1 MKIIAS
7 IHRGLM
13 GSGLDTLHQKAP
25 LLAQRWSH
33 LRGLDVEGH
42 RKNPLHLRKLLS
54 CKSSMNWQ
62 DDLAVALMALVIVF
76 GIMGIGLVPS
86 VLQTSFNPLWQAA
99 NMTLILSG
107 SAVYGF
113 FAAQAALL
121 LLVAVA
127 FRLLTF
133 VPVASLVFG
142 GVALFWWVSSTT
154 FLFDAMLPALIVPV
168 ALMILLWL
176 LRIEFER
183 ALKAHLQGE
192 PAGTAL
198 GGLLG
203 VAGALSLF
211 AFSLWYINYFTIMW
225 GLFVMLRGMFIGV
238 EVVVLG
244 IIGAV
249 LGLIILIIASIWGRK
264 LMLAWVADEQNP
276 PTLCAATAVWTMLMD
291 MSTLGVLAFFSS
303 DPLGQAPL
311 EQNPPPAQERSPTN
325 PNRPA
330 NNPPSNQPEEL
341 AEVRIGEHIQSG
353 KYRL

>member
-1 MKIIAS
+1 MGVIAS

-13 GSGLDTLHQKAP
+13 GSGLDALRQKAP

-33 LRGLDVEGH
+33 LRGLDVEEH
-42 RKNPLHLRKLLS
+42 RKNPLLLRKLLS

-62 DDLAVALMALVIVF
+62 DDLAVALMALVIVS
-76 GIMGIGLVPS
+76 GVMGIGLVPS

-113 FAAQAALL
+113 FAAQATLL

-133 VPVASLVFG
+133 VPVVSLVFG
-142 GVALFWWVSSTT
+142 GVALFWWVSSAT
-154 FLFDAMLPALIVPV
+154 FLFEVMLPALIIPV

-198 GGLLG
+198 GGLLA

-238 EVVVLG
+238 EMEVLG
-244 IIGAV
+244 IISGV
-249 LGLIILIIASIWGRK
+249 LGLIILIIALIWGRK

-291 MSTLGVLAFFSS
+291 MSTMGVLAFFSS
-303 DPLGQAPL
+303 DPLGGIPV
-311 EQNPPPAQERSPTN
+311 EQEPPPAQERSPTN
-325 PNRPA
+325 PT
-330 NNPPSNQPEEL
+330 NQPSSLPEKP
-341 AEVRIGEHIQSG
+341 AEIRIGEHIQSG

>member
-1 MKIIAS
+1 MDIIAS
-7 IHRGLM
+7 VHRGLM
-13 GSGLDTLHQKAP
+13 GSGLDALHQKAP

-33 LRGLDVEGH
+33 LRGLDVEEH

-211 AFSLWYINYFTIMW
+211 AFSLWYINYFTLMW
-225 GLFVMLRGMFIGV
+225 GLFVMLRGMFTGV
-238 EVVVLG
+238 EMEVLG
-244 IIGAV
+244 IISAV
-249 LGLIILIIASIWGRK
+249 LGLIILIIASIWGKK

-276 PTLCAATAVWTMLMD
+276 PTLCAATAIWTMLMD
-291 MSTLGVLAFFSS
+291 VSTLGILAFFSS
-303 DPLGQAPL
+303 DPLGGQVPVEQAGPSGHG
-311 EQNPPPAQERSPTN
+311 PAHSPSS
-325 PNRPA
+325 
-330 NNPPSNQPEEL
+330 PPSNPPEEP

-353 KYRL
+353 KYRKG